1 MGWEG
6 VEQQESLGRARAGL
20 QAQQSSSDLLEH
32 LAESWGTQG
41 LLTPT
46 PRLPGVGRVV
56 GMGGGRVL
64 PRVLH
69 KDITIKNF
77 EGRVTLSLL
86 LPQDVNLPSAQ

>member
-1 MGWEG
+1 M
-6 VEQQESLGRARAGL
+6 EQGESLGRARAGL

-41 LLTPT
+41 SLLTPT
-46 PRLPGVGRVV
+46 PRLPGVGRMV

-86 LPQDVNLPSAQ
+86 LPQVVNLPSAQ